1 MANTTKNFAAFM
13 ASMQRMFKSGAMS
26 DLTDSLDI
34 DTNGPMDT
42 GMWGRADNGN
52 CAFRTPTSPQE
63 AASGRGASEMI
74 SRYSDPQEGNGITEG
89 YALMAR
95 ELQAMGQ
102 RMEKSELAIK
112 SIADLITRAIT
123 GKAFPADESEEDD
136 SDKDSDD
143 SDDDDETA
151 KSAAVVDLGGI
162 ENLMK
167 TLGNASRQTGRS
179 GLARPPT
186 MTGAVRKAVR
196 SQIDVLSDIAENATT
211 PEGSIAAATKR
222 MRLQMAE
229 IHGVDFVELM
239 RNAWTARHHGARPA
253 PDVCW

>member
-1 MANTTKNFAAFM
+1 
-13 ASMQRMFKSGAMS
+13 
-26 DLTDSLDI
+26 
-34 DTNGPMDT
+34 
-42 GMWGRADNGN
+42 
-52 CAFRTPTSPQE
+52 
-63 AASGRGASEMI
+63 
-74 SRYSDPQEGNGITEG
+74 
-89 YALMAR
+89 
-95 ELQAMGQ
+95 MGQ

-143 SDDDDETA
+143 FDDDDDETA

-211 PEGSIAAATKR
+211 PEEFIAAATKR

-229 IHGVDFVELM
+229 IHGVDFVESCGMLGRLDIM
-239 RNAWTARHHGARPA
+239 ERDPHQMYAGKVVRS
-253 PDVCW
+253 